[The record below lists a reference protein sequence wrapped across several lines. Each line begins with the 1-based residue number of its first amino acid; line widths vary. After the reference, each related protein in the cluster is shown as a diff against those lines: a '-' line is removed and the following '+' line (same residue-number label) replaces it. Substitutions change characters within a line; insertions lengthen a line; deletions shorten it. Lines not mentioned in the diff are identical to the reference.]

1 MRKHI
6 IIGITA
12 ALIGA
17 TTLTASLASA
27 GGKWDRCDDE
37 GRHNKYTQ
45 MSGEQDHKQLR
56 RMVRKLDLSETQQAQ
71 LKQLFRDQ
79 REVMDSLHDQRKA
92 MRSAMQNLDVSAT
105 DYDQQLSGLIG
116 QAEQMA
122 AAMVTQ
128 RAAQKKAMFELLTP
142 EQQTQFLTLKR

>member
-45 MSGEQDHKQLR
+45 MSGARDHKQLR